1 LRRTRQQDD
10 KHANHRSEARGDD
23 AAGARPAAA
32 ARRTGPGRPVANVT
46 INIPATVYDNPCVGE
61 QVALS
66 GTLHLILNV
75 TTDSSGGYHFVS
87 KWNASYTGTGL
98 TSGATYTASESKQ
111 ESWSASQLPA
121 SHTTTSVIKLV
132 TKGGAQ
138 NAYLYTT
145 TTTTIDANGVATV
158 TVDGVSIDC
167 RG

>member
-1 LRRTRQQDD
+1 MNLTRRPTI
-10 KHANHRSEARGDD
+10 ARK
-23 AAGARPAAA
+23 AAA
-32 ARRTGPGRPVANVT
+32 TLLLALALLLLASPARAAQIANIT

-61 QVALS
+61 QVSLS
-66 GTLHLILNV
+66 GQLHLILNV

-98 TSGATYTASESKQ
+98 TSGATYKASESKQ

-121 SHTTTSVIKLV
+121 SHTTTSVVKLIS
-132 TKGGAQ
+132 KGGAQ

-145 TTTTIDANGVATV
+145 TTTTIDANLVATV
-158 TVDGVSIDC
+158 TVDSVSIDC

>member
-1 LRRTRQQDD
+1 MTSTRTI
-10 KHANHRSEARGDD
+10 ARK
-23 AAGARPAAA
+23 PAATTLLALALLLLLA
-32 ARRTGPGRPVANVT
+32 APARAAQIANVT